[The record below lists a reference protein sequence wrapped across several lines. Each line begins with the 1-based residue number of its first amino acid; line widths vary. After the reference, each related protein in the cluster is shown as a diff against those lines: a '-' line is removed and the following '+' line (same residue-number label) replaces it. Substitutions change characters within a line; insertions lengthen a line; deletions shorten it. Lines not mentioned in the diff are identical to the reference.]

1 MVKSREMSKWD
12 KASAD
17 MMSEEEED
25 DNGTFIRHRYAWRS
39 DNFNRF
45 IDKLEECIAKNS
57 KKSLAK
63 NRTYGDTLNTP
74 PPLHAHEWMKGGT
87 AANNN
92 SPQSDE
98 IFSSS
103 DETENNRTD

>member
-1 MVKSREMSKWD
+1 MQCSDGESSTRIV
-12 KASAD
+12 
-17 MMSEEEED
+17 
-25 DNGTFIRHRYAWRS
+25 IRHRYAWCY

-45 IDKLEECIAKNS
+45 IDKLEERIAKNS

-74 PPLHAHEWMKGGT
+74 PPLHAHVWMKGG
-87 AANNN
+87 AAATNNGL
-92 SPQSDE
+92 QSDE

-103 DETENNRTD
+103 DETENNRID

>member
-12 KASAD
+12 KVSAD

-45 IDKLEECIAKNS
+45 IDKLEERIAKNS

-92 SPQSDE
+92 GPQSDE

>member
-1 MVKSREMSKWD
+1 MVKSWEMSKWD
-12 KASAD
+12 KVSAD

-45 IDKLEECIAKNS
+45 IDKLEERIAKNS

-63 NRTYGDTLNTP
+63 IEHMVTHLIHH
-74 PPLHAHEWMKGGT
+74 LHSMLMSG
-87 AANNN
+87 
-92 SPQSDE
+92 
-98 IFSSS
+98 
-103 DETENNRTD
+103 